1 MSPLGSANGG
11 GGSSE
16 SYTASASRSPG
27 RLSGSAPHGLDYIS
41 QHAVGRVALRLRRG
55 GDEAASHQAGALG
68 AWFGRRGSPR
78 GEGDRGA
85 EVGFLTWR
93 RLRPRLR
100 LPARPRRLAGPLA
113 SSKVRA
119 SRLPGRGHV
128 EPSLAQQ
135 PSEPH
140 IPLPAVPRIRCPPPK
155 PSSLPHSPSCL
166 PLTAT
171 GASSGEA
178 QVGGPQRSRNPG
190 AFGLLCVR
198 GEACRPS
205 HWDHHAGLRLK
216 VPFSVIF
223 SGTLSRKE
231 RSLEVKA
238 SASPF
243 FLLKP
248 Q

>member
-1 MSPLGSANGG
+1 MVRAPRNSAGRGRSRSGG
-11 GGSSE
+11 RLPSLAAFKTSAAAPGSS
-16 SYTASASRSPG
+16 
-27 RLSGSAPHGLDYIS
+27 
-41 QHAVGRVALRLRRG
+41 Q
-55 GDEAASHQAGALG
+55 
-68 AWFGRRGSPR
+68 
-78 GEGDRGA
+78 
-85 EVGFLTWR
+85 EVGGT
-93 RLRPRLR
+93 PT
-100 LPARPRRLAGPLA
+100 LA

-140 IPLPAVPRIRCPPPK
+140 IPLPAVPCIRCPPPK
-155 PSSLPHSPSCL
+155 PSSLPHGPSCL

-198 GEACRPS
+198 GEACHPS
-205 HWDHHAGLRLK
+205 HWDHQAGLRLK